1 MQSIDNSARQTQLTD
16 KVKGSR
22 ENVGLSIS

>member
-1 MQSIDNSARQTQLTD
+1 MQSIDNSARQTKLTD